1 MRATPASAESGPRRA
16 RIGRAVGR
24 VAAAVALLAAVAWWV
39 GPERLRGQLA
49 HVDPGWFAAAVGFAG
64 AAQCLSVFRWEQIAR
79 IFGLRVQWRA
89 LWVAYAQGMTLNVV
103 LPGATVGG
111 DALRSL
117 RLHQL
122 GNPLG
127 VSALT
132 VMLDRLSGLWIL
144 CALSLLTAL
153 GMLAGAA
160 AGLAAWPAGP
170 GSWPGIQGDPALWA
184 VGYTGAL
191 AAACALPWLPLRR
204 NTPGEASP
212 AADAQRSRWR
222 RLWNRG
228 AELHELARSR
238 RGPLLRSLWSSLCV
252 QVLCALNL
260 WACALAVG
268 AHVPYWQVQAVA
280 APIFVA
286 GALPLSYGGFGA
298 REFAALVAFP
308 LVGLP
313 GDLGVAAS
321 ALYGVAAI
329 VLGLLVAPS
338 FAFSRQAAGG
348 GTAT

>member
-1 MRATPASAESGPRRA
+1 MPETPARAESSAGRGRV
-16 RIGRAVGR
+16 GRAAGR
-24 VAAAVALLAAVAWWV
+24 VAAAVALLAAVAWSV

-64 AAQCLSVFRWEQIAR
+64 AAQCVSVFRWEQIAR

-89 LWVAYAQGMTLNVV
+89 LSLAYAQGMTLNVV

-132 VMLDRLSGLWIL
+132 VLLDRLSGLWVL

-160 AGLAAWPAGP
+160 AGLAAWPTGA
-170 GSWPGIQGDPALWA
+170 GSWPGIEGDPALWA
-184 VGYTGAL
+184 GGYIGAL

-204 NTPGEASP
+204 AAPGAP
-212 AADAQRSRWR
+212 GRDAAARVPLWR
-222 RLWNRG
+222 RLWDRG
-228 AELHELARSR
+228 AELHELALSQR
-238 RGPLLRSLWSSLCV
+238 RPLLRSLWSSLCV

-338 FAFSRQAAGG
+338 FAFSRRAPGG
-348 GTAT
+348 VAT